1 MPGSWIFDSTLLVLH
16 LKPYFHSPIQTIYLP
31 PARYSIVS
39 AIAVSWQTL
48 RVRCYYVSTSY
59 LNIGLSVADSQ
70 TLYCCEHMLSPFK
83 EHTKYCAVTLT
94 LTLTEGFHQLDGR
107 HTVVSRTEQH
117 RRNEDDSDLS
127 LKKCYV
133 LFCSLDQDF
142 SLHYITLTHFMYF

>member
-1 MPGSWIFDSTLLVLH
+1 MPGSWIFDSTLLVFH

-48 RVRCYYVSTSY
+48 RVRCYCVSTSY

-70 TLYCCEHMLSPFK
+70 TLYCCEHILSPFK
-83 EHTKYCAVTLT
+83 EHIKYCAVTLT
-94 LTLTEGFHQLDGR
+94 LAEGFHQLDGR

-127 LKKCYV
+127 LKECHV

-142 SLHYITLTHFMYF
+142 TLLNITLPQFIYL